1 MTILDEALEIATS
14 LEDGKWKLGDKLLEG
29 LEAGEFTIREFALL
43 RDKSTDREDSYSNYA
58 RASKFKYL
66 CSEMPGF
73 DKLLKL
79 PISYHYEAMK
89 AIDAGQDIEDILDWM
104 YQSAYDADGN
114 ELERYKGVRW
124 FQSRTK
130 KTQKGVD
137 EIEQSLVHILELY
150 IPLITGR
157 KEAMDVKEARLA
169 WRKSKLAKLLY
180 NQIPRKEKEK

>member
-1 MTILDEALEIATS
+1 MTILDEALEIATV

-43 RDKSTDREDSYSNYA
+43 RDKSTDRDDSYSNYA

-79 PISYHYEAMK
+79 PMSYHYEAMK

-104 YQSAYDADGN
+104 YQSAYDAMATNSSATRASGGSN
-114 ELERYKGVRW
+114 
-124 FQSRTK
+124 
-130 KTQKGVD
+130 
-137 EIEQSLVHILELY
+137 
-150 IPLITGR
+150 PGR
-157 KEAMDVKEARLA
+157 KRRRRG
-169 WRKSKLAKLLY
+169 WRKSSKAWCTSW
-180 NQIPRKEKEK
+180 NFTSR

>member
-1 MTILDEALEIATS
+1 MTILEEALEIATV
-14 LEDGKWKLGDKLLEG
+14 LEDGKWRLGEKLLEG
-29 LEAGEFTIREFALL
+29 LEQGEFTIREFALL
-43 RDKSTDREDSYSNYA
+43 RDKSYDREDSYSNYS
-58 RASKFKYL
+58 RAAKFKFL
-66 CSEMPGF
+66 CSEIPDF
-73 DKLLKL
+73 NKLLKL

-89 AIDAGQDIEDILDWM
+89 AIDAGMDIEDILDLM
-104 YQSAYDADGN
+104 YQSAYDGDGN

-157 KEAMDVKEARLA
+157 KEAMAEGEARLA

-180 NQIPRKEKEK
+180 NQIPRKEKER